1 VTDIRPEISNNML
14 TLLALVIIY
23 TVSYTV
29 WVKKVANIKEVILLK
44 TLTFDAVLLRNITFI
59 FAVFD
64 V

>member
-1 VTDIRPEISNNML
+1 ML